1 MATYVLLLTLTPEG
15 QERMLEDSD
24 LVLTAGNEVA
34 GDGVQILGLYGVLGA
49 YDFVGIVG
57 APDNDAV
64 ARFSIRWGAKARVHV
79 TTLPA
84 IPISRFEGGMPH
96 ERLRDTV
103 GASFDPSTPPPD
115 EWEMPKLPT

>member
-15 QERMLEDSD
+15 QEMMVEDGD
-24 LVLTAGNEVA
+24 LVLRAGNEVTIE
-34 GDGVQILGLYGVLGA
+34 GVHILGLYGVLGA
-49 YDFVGIVG
+49 YDFVGIVA

-96 ERLRDTV
+96 ESLRDVV
-103 GASFDPSTPPPD
+103 GAAFDPSTPPPD